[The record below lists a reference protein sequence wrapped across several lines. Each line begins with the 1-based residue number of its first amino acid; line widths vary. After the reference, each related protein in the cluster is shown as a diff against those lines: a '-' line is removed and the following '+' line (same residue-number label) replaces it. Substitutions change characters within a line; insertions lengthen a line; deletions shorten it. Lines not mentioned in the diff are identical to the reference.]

1 MGLKS
6 KILVDTLEHAQ
17 IICCIFRTISYR
29 FHVLKSSTILIY
41 SLMLVVFITLL
52 LGTLKLAPDSC
63 YI

>member
-41 SLMLVVFITLL
+41 SLMLFYNVGCVLSSSFRDAQACT
-52 LGTLKLAPDSC
+52 
-63 YI
+63 